1 MGIVLKRF
9 AERVGEQEG
18 MGERWHQ
25 AGSTS
30 TREGRQWQDRRMQL
44 GHDYKGKER
53 SEGKIQERWQ

>member
-25 AGSTS
+25 AGS
-30 TREGRQWQDRRMQL
+30 GRMDACSL
-44 GHDYKGKER
+44 GTTIKER
-53 SEGKIQERWQ
+53 REAKARYGRGGSDTGKG